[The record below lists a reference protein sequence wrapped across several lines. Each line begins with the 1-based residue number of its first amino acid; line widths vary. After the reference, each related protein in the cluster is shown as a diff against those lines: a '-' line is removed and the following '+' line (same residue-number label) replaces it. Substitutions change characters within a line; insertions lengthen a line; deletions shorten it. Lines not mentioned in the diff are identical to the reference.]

1 MNRRQY
7 YHAWLSSFRLQTL
20 PLAVATILIAN
31 ALAYWQGQ
39 FSFKVFL
46 LTLLTAVLL
55 QITSN
60 LANDYGDFS
69 KQTDTCERLGP
80 LRGIH
85 HGVITLN
92 QLRLVL
98 CLTICVSVVSGLWLL
113 LVSTTSYEQ
122 LYVFIGLGFLSIV
135 AAVTYTVGKKPYGYI
150 GLGDLSVLMFFGF
163 VGIMGSYYLQTNEL
177 GAWLILPAIS
187 SGFLSMGVLNINNM
201 RDHEQDEKAGKRTL
215 VVMMGLSWAKS
226 YQISL
231 LLTSLGVLIIFV
243 VSYLPLSALWIFLV
257 LIPLYL
263 RQVYELSI
271 EDKFVG
277 NLLVP
282 MVRLNLSTALLLSC
296 AILFSMTE

>member
-1 MNRRQY
+1 MNKRQY
-7 YHAWLSSFRLQTL
+7 YKAWLSSFRLQTL
-20 PLAVATILIAN
+20 PLAAATILIAN

-39 FSFKVFL
+39 FDFQVFL
-46 LTLLTAVLL
+46 LTLLTAFLL

-60 LANDYGDFS
+60 LANDYGDFA
-69 KQTDTCERLGP
+69 KQTDTFERLGP

-85 HGVITLN
+85 HGLITLG
-92 QLRLVL
+92 QLRIVL
-98 CLTICVSVVSGLWLL
+98 CLTIFVSVLSGLYLL
-113 LVSTTSYEQ
+113 FISAISIEQ
-122 LYVFIGLGFLSIV
+122 MHFFIGLGALSII

-231 LLTSLGVLIIFV
+231 LLTSLGVLMIFV
-243 VSYLPLSALWIFLV
+243 VSYLPLTSLWIFIV

-271 EDKFVG
+271 DNKFLG
-277 NLLVP
+277 TLLIP
-282 MVRLNLSTALLLSC
+282 MVRLNLSTALLLSL
-296 AILFSMTE
+296 AIILSMS

>member
-1 MNRRQY
+1 MNKRQY
-7 YHAWLSSFRLQTL
+7 CKAWLSSFRLQTL
-20 PLAVATILIAN
+20 PLAAATILIAN

-39 FSFKVFL
+39 FDFQIFI
-46 LTLLTAVLL
+46 LTLLTALLL

-60 LANDYGDFS
+60 LANDYGDVA
-69 KQTDTCERLGP
+69 KQTDTFERLGP

-85 HGVITLN
+85 NGLITLK
-92 QLRLVL
+92 QLRIVL
-98 CLTICVSVVSGLWLL
+98 CLTICVSILVGLSLL
-113 LVSTTSYEQ
+113 FVATKNTEQ
-122 LYVFIGLGFLSIV
+122 LFFFVGLGVLSIV

-163 VGIMGSYYLQTNEL
+163 VGIMGSYYLQTHEL
-177 GAWLILPAIS
+177 GAWLILPAIF

-243 VSYLPLSALWIFLV
+243 VSYLPLTSLWIFIV

-263 RQVYELSI
+263 RQVYELSL
-271 EDKFVG
+271 DNKFLG
-277 NLLVP
+277 ALLIP
-282 MVRLNLSTALLLSC
+282 MVRLNLSTALLLSL
-296 AILFSMTE
+296 AIILSMS

>member
-1 MNRRQY
+1 MNKRQY
-7 YHAWLSSFRLQTL
+7 YKAWLSSFRLQTL
-20 PLAVATILIAN
+20 PLAAATILIAN

-39 FSFKVFL
+39 FDFQVFL
-46 LTLLTAVLL
+46 LTLLTALLL

-60 LANDYGDFS
+60 LANDYGDFA
-69 KQTDTCERLGP
+69 KQTDTFERLGP

-85 HGVITLN
+85 HGLITLG
-92 QLRLVL
+92 QLRIVL
-98 CLTICVSVVSGLWLL
+98 CLTICVSILSGLYLL
-113 LVSTTSYEQ
+113 FISTKSTEQ
-122 LYVFIGLGFLSIV
+122 LYFFIGLGALSIV

-243 VSYLPLSALWIFLV
+243 VSYLPLTSLWIFIV

-263 RQVYELSI
+263 QQVYELSI
-271 EDKFVG
+271 DNKFMG
-277 NLLVP
+277 ALLIP
-282 MVRLNLSTALLLSC
+282 MVRLNLSTALLLSL
-296 AILFSMTE
+296 AIILSMT